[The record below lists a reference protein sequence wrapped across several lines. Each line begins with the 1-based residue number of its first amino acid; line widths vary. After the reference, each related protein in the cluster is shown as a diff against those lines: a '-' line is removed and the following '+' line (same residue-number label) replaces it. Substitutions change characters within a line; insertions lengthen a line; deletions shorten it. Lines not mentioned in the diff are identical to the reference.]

1 MFDSFAVMRRIC
13 FALCL
18 VFVCSV
24 FSFQPIAF
32 SQTAPRTPA
41 TIHALLKALY
51 DATGGASWTRSDN
64 WDVDNV
70 PSNIADFDDWYGV
83 TMNGNELVA
92 LDLSRNNLVA
102 TSFPTSSISG
112 LLDLEELD
120 LSANTLTGSFPPAAF
135 TGLRN
140 LKLLDIELNCNENR
154 TSCLTSSTIL
164 NDLLSLSNLV
174 DVDIRNNN
182 FSGTIPTSISSLQNL
197 EEYKISGNN
206 FTGSI
211 PSQITNLPELRALFL
226 FNNQFTGLLPREL
239 LSTDIRFF
247 SFEPSDKTASNALC
261 APDDQRFRDWMTDR
275 NILPRAPSAFYCD
288 KLMLAYTNATDA
300 DRFYFR
306 NESAPAFVFPS
317 PTSGNAP
324 YTFQIVDPVTHAPKA
339 PPRGLRFTPNARD
352 NNIVGTPTQ
361 VTVPTSYTYLVTDS
375 DGVPGT
381 LEFIIEVNNPLSFG
395 TQTIANQSFQRD
407 VFVDFTLPEASG
419 GSVSEDYTYTLSPTT
434 LPMGLMFGERVI
446 VGTPTQIFAL
456 QEFTY
461 TVTDRRN
468 TTAELT
474 FNIEVT
480 NANPSLAF
488 TGTISDQTFTQGQQI
503 NDLVLPNARGGQG
516 PYRFKLSSLPSGL
529 SFNSTSRTISGTPRS
544 ATSGMSMTYL
554 VTDSDNP
561 QAEARLTFTITVET
575 AGNQALSLPSVSNQ
589 TFTQGSQVN
598 LVLPAATGGTS
609 PYTYTL
615 TPTSLPTGLQFA
627 ASSRTI
633 SGTPTGVSA
642 SQNFTY
648 GVTDND
654 GTQRSQQFS
663 IEVSAPPP
671 PPPPPTPQ
679 NLSLSGTVSD
689 QSFSLGQTVDLELPI
704 ATGGSTP
711 YTYTLVPSLPNGLT
725 FDDDSRTISGVPQA
739 IAPSTTFTYTVQD
752 SDGDTDSET
761 FTIQVNAPGALS
773 ISSSVDDQSFTVNQ
787 PITDLVLPIATGGL
801 PPYAYTLAPALPNG
815 LSFNSDSRTISGTPN
830 AVTTPITFTYSVEDA
845 NGSSDSET
853 FNIEVNEVAAP
864 LILDGSVGAQSFT
877 QGVSITDLVL
887 PPASGGTSPYSYT
900 LTPDLPN
907 GLSFNS
913 STRTISGTPMDAFDQ
928 TLFTYSVEDA
938 DQTTESIQFNLE
950 VTALIQL
957 TLISTVDDQ
966 LLPKDLPVTNFI
978 LPAATG
984 GVPPYTYSL
993 TPTLPKGLSFDQ
1005 ETRAIT
1011 GVPSMPTDDQEFKY
1025 VAKDSNGMS
1034 VDIEFSIEVYALTF
1048 TGQVSN
1054 QSYPRGQA
1062 IPALV
1067 LPEVSNGVAPIQY
1080 TLNLFSLPFDL
1091 RYASTTRS
1099 ITGIPLQV
1107 SPPVSMKYQAVDAK
1121 GARDSLEFTIE
1132 VVSPVSTEDQIDP
1145 LPQDFTL
1152 HANYPNPFLHSTN
1165 IVFDLPW
1172 TALIQIEVLDVTGR
1186 RVYAQPEVS
1195 VTSGWARE
1203 IELDP
1208 MTLPS
1213 GPYLYRMV
1221 ATSLEGNATAVHVGH
1236 FMSLR

>member
-1 MFDSFAVMRRIC
+1 MVISFAVMRRIC

-18 VFVCSV
+18 VFMCSV
-24 FSFQPIAF
+24 FSLQPIAF

-51 DATGGASWTRSDN
+51 DATGGASWISSDN

-83 TMNGNELVA
+83 TMDGNELVA

-120 LSANTLTGSFPPAAF
+120 LSANTLTGSFPSAAF

-140 LKLLDIELNCNENR
+140 LKVLDIELNCNEDR

-174 DVDIRNNN
+174 DVDIRNNS

-306 NESAPAFVFPS
+306 NEPAPAFVFPS
-317 PTSGNAP
+317 PTSGTAP

-339 PPRGLRFTPNARD
+339 PPQGLRFTPNARD

-361 VTVPTSYTYLVTDS
+361 VTAPTSYTYLVTDS

-407 VFVDFTLPEASG
+407 VFVDFNLPEASG

-446 VGTPTQIFAL
+446 VGTPTQLFTL

-516 PYRFKLSSLPSGL
+516 PYRFILSSLPSGL
-529 SFNSTSRTISGTPRS
+529 SFNSTSRTISGTPRT

-554 VTDSDNP
+554 VTDRANP
-561 QAEARLTFTITVET
+561 PAEARLTFTITVET

-633 SGTPTGVSA
+633 SGTPTVVSA

-648 GVTDND
+648 GVTDSD
-654 GTQRSQQFS
+654 VTQRSQQFS

-689 QSFSLGQTVDLELPI
+689 QSFTLGQTVDIELPI

-725 FDDDSRTISGVPQA
+725 FDDDSRTISGIPQA

-830 AVTTPITFTYSVEDA
+830 SVTTPIIFTYSVEDA

-928 TLFTYSVEDA
+928 TLFTYSVVDA
-938 DQTTESIQFNLE
+938 DQTTASIQFNLE

-966 LLPKDLPVTNFI
+966 LLPKDLPVTNFV
-978 LPAATG
+978 LPAAEG
-984 GVPPYTYSL
+984 GIPPYTYTL
-993 TPTLPKGLSFDQ
+993 TPTLPDGLTFDDKA
-1005 ETRAIT
+1005 RSIT
-1011 GVPSMPTDDQEFKY
+1011 GIPTMLSDNQTY
-1025 VAKDSNGMS
+1025 TYMVTDSNGMS
-1034 VDIEFSIEVYALTF
+1034 AHTNFNIEVYVLSFAAS
-1048 TGQVSN
+1048 VAN
-1054 QSYPRGQA
+1054 QSYPRGQE
-1062 IPALV
+1062 ITTLV
-1067 LPEVSNGVAPIQY
+1067 LPEVTNGIAPIQY
-1080 TLNLFSLPFDL
+1080 TLTLLSLPIGLMYD
-1091 RYASTTRS
+1091 SPTRS
-1099 ITGIPLQV
+1099 ISGVPSQI
-1107 SPPVSMKYQAVDAK
+1107 SPAVTMKYQAMDAN
-1121 GARDSLEFTIE
+1121 GAQNSLEFTIE
-1132 VVSPVSTEDQIDP
+1132 VVSPVSTEDIDH
-1145 LPQDFTL
+1145 LPQEFNL
-1152 HANYPNPFLHSTN
+1152 HANYPNPFQHSTKL
-1165 IVFDLPW
+1165 VFDLPW
-1172 TALIQIEVLDVTGR
+1172 SARIQIEVLDVTGR
-1186 RVYAQPEVS
+1186 SVHTQPEVS

-1203 IELDP
+1203 IELDAL
-1208 MTLPS
+1208 TLPS
-1213 GPYLYRMV
+1213 GSYLYRMI
-1221 ATSLEGNATAVHVGH
+1221 ATSLKENTTAVHVGY
-1236 FMSLR
+1236 FMSLK